1 MNPTV
6 SAPSE
11 TRPRGTQHDV
21 SQSVAELAS
30 LDLDAALQLLAD
42 RAQYIT
48 GAGGTA
54 IALRR
59 AEQQDLEC
67 RASVGSIAPELGAF
81 LSTEHG
87 LSGESIRTRQ
97 LQRCDDARN
106 DARVNA
112 QTCAQLG
119 IASVLVMPVLSEGKA
134 IGVFELFSGRSYA
147 FDEGD
152 ISALQRL
159 SAMVELAIKFSLAAQ
174 SLPQQDQVRA
184 ENYPPTHTYIH
195 PTRAAKRVVPD
206 AIVAVRDTRPLS
218 SPSVVTETESQKL
231 SQPAAEKAA
240 TQTKKPL
247 FWSAAANSRTSSPS
261 DALPS
266 SAVIPATL
274 RNLRKCQACGF
285 PISPGRQL
293 CVECEEKQWRG
304 RK

>member
-11 TRPRGTQHDV
+11 TRQRGVQHDV

-42 RAQYIT
+42 RAQYVT
-48 GAGGTA
+48 GAAGAA
-54 IALRR
+54 IALLR
-59 AEQQDLEC
+59 AQSNDMLC
-67 RASVGSIAPELGAF
+67 RASVGSIAPQLGAL

-97 LQRCDDARN
+97 LQRCEDARN
-106 DARVNA
+106 DARVDSQA
-112 QTCAQLG
+112 CSRLG
-119 IASVLVMPVLSEGKA
+119 IASVLVMPILSEGKA
-134 IGVFELFSGRSYA
+134 TGVFELFSGRSYA

-152 ISALQRL
+152 IAALQRL

-174 SLPQQDQVRA
+174 PLPQQDQVPT
-184 ENYPPTHTYIH
+184 ENHPSTHIHIH

-206 AIVAVRDTRPLS
+206 PIVAPREIRPPA
-218 SPSVVTETESQKL
+218 SPNLITKAEAQKP

-247 FWSAAANSRTSSPS
+247 FWSAAANSRPSAPS

-266 SAVIPATL
+266 AVIPPTL